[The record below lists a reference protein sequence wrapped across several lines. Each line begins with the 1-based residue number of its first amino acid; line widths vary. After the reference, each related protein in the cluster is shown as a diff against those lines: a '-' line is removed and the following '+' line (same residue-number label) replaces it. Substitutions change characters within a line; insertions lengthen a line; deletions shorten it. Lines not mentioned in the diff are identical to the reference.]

1 MMEIIAITRTN
12 IEGALAVIMS
22 VILFCGS
29 VYLLLSA
36 IFGLRMAYLIA
47 ATGLFA
53 FMIILSAIWAFGAPG
68 TPKYL
73 GPMGKLPAW
82 VALAEGTTVRSS
94 SLPVVEEYPRGPW
107 RPAGGDGGPASEVEP
122 ATLAF
127 QDFLAEEANA
137 ELRREGQEVQVAP
150 TDFEITDLRFT
161 EVDGRLLAAARAF
174 ATGGG
179 PEVTV
184 VGFKHEG
191 DVATPSYAFLIASIL
206 GFAAHLP
213 FLDRAEKKRK
223 EILTGGQQAPWRGPA

>member
-1 MMEIIAITRTN
+1 MTEVLALTRTN
-12 IEGALAVIMS
+12 IEGALVVIVS
-22 VILFCGS
+22 LILFCGS

-36 IFGLRMAYLIA
+36 VFGLRMAYLIA
-47 ATGLFA
+47 ATALFA

-73 GPMGKLPAW
+73 GPQGKLPAW
-82 VALAEGTTVRSS
+82 VTLAAGTSVRSS
-94 SLPVVEEYPRGPW
+94 SLPVVAEYPRGPW
-107 RPAGGDGGPASEVEP
+107 RPPGTGAVSPAEVEP

-127 QDFLAEEANA
+127 RDFLAEEANA
-137 ELRREGQEVQVAP
+137 ELRRAGQEGSVAP
-150 TDFEITDLRFT
+150 ADFQITDLRFA
-161 EVDGRLLAAARAF
+161 EVDGRLLAAARGF
-174 ATGGG
+174 AAVGG

-191 DVATPSYAFLIASIL
+191 DVGTPSYAFLIASVI

-223 EILTGGQQAPWRGPA
+223 EILTGGRQAPWRGPA

>member
-1 MMEIIAITRTN
+1 MTEVLALTRTN

-73 GPMGKLPAW
+73 GPKGKLPSW
-82 VALAEGTTVRSS
+82 VALAEGPTLRSS
-94 SLPVVEEYPRGPW
+94 SLPVVEKYPQSPW
-107 RPAGGDGGPASEVEP
+107 RPIGRGDSLASEVEP
-122 ATLAF
+122 ATLTF

-137 ELRREGQEVQVAP
+137 ELRRAGQQGEVTP
-150 TDFEITDLRFT
+150 SDFTIADLRFT
-161 EVDGRLLAAARAF
+161 EVDGRVLAAARGF
-174 ATGGG
+174 GTTGG

-191 DVATPSYAFLIASIL
+191 DEATPSYAFLVASII

-223 EILTGGQQAPWRGPA
+223 DILTGGQQAPWRGPA